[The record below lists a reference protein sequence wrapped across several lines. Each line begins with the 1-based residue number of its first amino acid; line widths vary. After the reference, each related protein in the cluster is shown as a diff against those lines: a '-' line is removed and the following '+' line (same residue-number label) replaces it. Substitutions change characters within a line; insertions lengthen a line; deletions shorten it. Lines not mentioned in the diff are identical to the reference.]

1 VLKPYDREWTHME
14 PTRELIDEIYR
25 ERVLRARRTPPE
37 EKILEG
43 PRLFE
48 MACRITMEGIREQH
62 PEASDAEV
70 REILERRLDLRDRL
84 DGLR

>member
-1 VLKPYDREWTHME
+1 ME
-14 PTRELIDEIYR
+14 PTRELIDELYR
-25 ERVLRARRTPPE
+25 ERVLRARSMPLE
-37 EKILEG
+37 EKMLEG

-48 MACRITMEGIREQH
+48 MACKITMEGIRRQH
-62 PEASDAEV
+62 PEATEAEV